1 MTETDAPVPYDMY
14 EVYQRQ
20 FGRLYRDW
28 DNLSLPWTST
38 SGFVFFVLRAEAD
51 VVRSNIAVLVSTGLG
66 PRAEDDFL
74 LARVTCMALLKLAKT
89 HKVN

>member
-28 DNLSLPWTST
+28 DMDAMDLNIW
-38 SGFVFFVLRAEAD
+38 FVFFVLRAEAD
-51 VVRSNIAVLVSTGLG
+51 VVRSNITVLVSTGLG

>member
-1 MTETDAPVPYDMY
+1 MHRYHMTCMKFIKGNLDAYIGTGIWM
-14 EVYQRQ
+14 
-20 FGRLYRDW
+20 
-28 DNLSLPWTST
+28 PWTSI

-66 PRAEDDFL
+66 SRAEDDFL